1 MAALDMGEGDAA
13 PREAVLK
20 ITRQWIDTPY
30 RHQASK
36 RGVGTDCLG
45 LIRGIW
51 RSLYGTGD
59 PEGMPNYTPDWA
71 EEQGEE
77 TLLAAARRWLVETT
91 SPQPGDVLLFRLRSG
106 VPCKHVGVLA
116 SPDTVIHAY
125 WGRAVVESWL
135 APFWSRRIAY
145 SFSFPPK
152 PLSLET

>member
-1 MAALDMGEGDAA
+1 MGEGDAA

-59 PEGMPNYTPDWA
+59 PEGMPNYTPA
-71 EEQGEE
+71 C
-77 TLLAAARRWLVETT
+77 AASWQRAPR
-91 SPQPGDVLLFRLRSG
+91 SPATCCFF
-106 VPCKHVGVLA
+106 A
-116 SPDTVIHAY
+116 
-125 WGRAVVESWL
+125 
-135 APFWSRRIAY
+135 
-145 SFSFPPK
+145 
-152 PLSLET
+152 

>member
-1 MAALDMGEGDAA
+1 MSETQAATRL
-13 PREAVLK
+13 AVLQ
-20 ITRQWIDTPY
+20 IARRWIDTPY

-51 RSLYGTGD
+51 RSLYGTGE
-59 PEGMPNYTPDWA
+59 PETPPNYTPDWA

-77 TLLAAARRWLVETT
+77 TLLHAARRWLFETPA
-91 SPQPGDVLLFRLRSG
+91 PQPGDVLLFRLKPG

-116 SPDTVIHAY
+116 SRDTVIHAY

-135 APFWSRRIAY
+135 VPFWSRRIAY
-145 SFSFPPK
+145 SFSFPPTHS
-152 PLSLET
+152 SLETGS